1 MQVTRKRLF
10 FAEKEYQLLKTWLT
24 VQIRKTAPF
33 LWLQAI
39 DMFQDTYSVS
49 KSDIKALLDTLSRFN
64 GTVIVLP
71 GNHDYY
77 NADVKVWMYFK
88 DVMQRL

>member
-1 MQVTRKRLF
+1 
-10 FAEKEYQLLKTWLT
+10 
-24 VQIRKTAPF
+24 
-33 LWLQAI
+33 
-39 DMFQDTYSVS
+39 MFQDTYSVS